1 MKNHLE
7 HSFFKKIKIEELNVA
22 NFDSKL
28 KEASSDLVGIFFWG
42 HNCPNCEIAKDRL
55 SEESEAMN
63 SLGFKW
69 FHVNTYE
76 NFELG
81 TQFGLFGI
89 PTFIFFHNDKKLGR
103 ISPFPGVDPF
113 FSALNELKIKSL
125 KGML

>member
-7 HSFFKKIKIEELNVA
+7 HNFFKNIKIEELNVA

-28 KEASSDLVGIFFWG
+28 SEASSELVGIFFWG

-55 SEESEAMN
+55 AEESEAMN

-76 NFELG
+76 NFGLG

-113 FSALNELKIKSL
+113 FSALNDLKNKIIK
-125 KGML
+125 